1 MIFSTTALSAT
12 MAAAT
17 IVALLVIY
25 NAITW
30 LLAMRM
36 ERVGDVIDSL
46 NNDEF
51 SKDDMRFMISLYKSA
66 AEGLTKYVLLY
77 GVMNLTSSIF
87 RRSQRDDDFENVLTS
102 LTEDRKREFFNALL
116 KMMLWR
122 DPVLFVSTILV
133 VTLRQLV
140 LLLFRKSAGATDVG
154 FGTYNLWL
162 EVYRSEGR
170 RIEIVRH

>member
-1 MIFSTTALSAT
+1 MIFSATALSAT
-12 MAAAT
+12 LAVAT

-30 LLAMRM
+30 LLALRM
-36 ERVGDVIDSL
+36 EEVGDVIDSL
-46 NNDEF
+46 NEDEF
-51 SKDDMRFMISLYKSA
+51 SKDDMRFMISIYKSA

-77 GVMNLTSSIF
+77 GVVSLVSSIL
-87 RRSQRDDDFENVLTS
+87 RHGQSEDSFENILTS
-102 LTEDRKREFFNALL
+102 LTEDRKREFFNAVL

-122 DPVLFVSTILV
+122 DPLLFMATILV
-133 VTLRQLV
+133 VILRQLV
-140 LLLFRKSAGATDVG
+140 LFLFKRSTGTTDVG

-170 RIEIVRH
+170 RIEVVRH

>member
-12 MAAAT
+12 MAVAT

-25 NAITW
+25 SAITW

-36 ERVGDVIDSL
+36 ERMGDVVASL
-46 NNDEF
+46 NDDEF

-77 GVMNLTSSIF
+77 GVMSLMSSIF
-87 RRSQRDDDFENVLTS
+87 RRSQRDDDFKNVLTS
-102 LTEDRKREFFNALL
+102 LTEDRRREFFNALL

-122 DPVLFVSTILV
+122 DPVLFVATILV
-133 VTLRQLV
+133 VILRQLV
-140 LLLFRKSAGATDVG
+140 LLVFKRSAETTDVG
-154 FGTYNLWL
+154 FGAYNLWL

-170 RIEIVRH
+170 RMKIVRH

>member
-12 MAAAT
+12 LAVAT
-17 IVALLVIY
+17 IVALLVIC

-36 ERVGDVIDSL
+36 ERVGDVIESL
-46 NNDEF
+46 NDDEF

-77 GVMNLTSSIF
+77 GVMSLMSSIF
-87 RRSQRDDDFENVLTS
+87 RRSQSDDDFENILTS

-140 LLLFRKSAGATDVG
+140 LFLFKRSAGATDVG
-154 FGTYNLWL
+154 FGAYNLWL

>member
-1 MIFSTTALSAT
+1 MIFSTTALSST
-12 MAAAT
+12 LVVAT

-25 NAITW
+25 NAVTW
-30 LLAMRM
+30 LLALRM
-36 ERVGDVIDSL
+36 EEVGDVIDSL
-46 NNDEF
+46 NEDEF
-51 SKDDMRFMISLYKSA
+51 SKDDMRFMISIYKSA

-77 GVMNLTSSIF
+77 GVMSLMSSMF
-87 RRSQRDDDFENVLTS
+87 RRSQSDDDFENILTS

-122 DPVLFVSTILV
+122 DPVLFVATILV

-140 LLLFRKSAGATDVG
+140 LFLFKKSAGATDVG
-154 FGTYNLWL
+154 FGAYNLWL